1 MILCFWLTVDFVH
14 IIFDR
19 PQAYSVSCA
28 LISYKM
34 LQVLQK
40 SVDQHLYLYS
50 NMKEQSSIVA
60 QLMVMS
66 LTSQPVSDD
75 IGTCLLSLPG
85 PLFCWNLVDAVLSQ
99 YVVMCTCLC
108 WSSSVSWGTFGSQCR
123 TVSMCCHL
131 MSQFVYMPYWAWQT
145 QMDRLQTSGC
155 MVMLFQIKC
164 ILVLRWNGYS
174 NVIVTKKLAK
184 FDIFMYMWF
193 ITLSLCLCYL

>member
-1 MILCFWLTVDFVH
+1 MH
-14 IIFDR
+14 IIFDC

-28 LISYKM
+28 LISCKM

-75 IGTCLLSLPG
+75 IGTCFLSLPG

-99 YVVMCTCLC
+99 YVVVCTCL
-108 WSSSVSWGTFGSQCR
+108 SVEGPLGR
-123 TVSMCCHL
+123 
-131 MSQFVYMPYWAWQT
+131 
-145 QMDRLQTSGC
+145 
-155 MVMLFQIKC
+155 
-164 ILVLRWNGYS
+164 
-174 NVIVTKKLAK
+174 NVGRYPCAAI
-184 FDIFMYMWF
+184 
-193 ITLSLCLCYL
+193 S